1 MKLIQSIAP
10 SANSVTLDEMKNFL
24 RVLHADDD
32 EMISSMILMAQQS
45 AELIMNRQIMPCTF
59 ELYFDAMPSEITLP
73 RPPFISV
80 ESFQTYDGDAWNGV
94 SEYELDEFSTQA
106 VLYPTSW
113 GAISPAKNGVKVV
126 YRAGWADASKVPE
139 SIKAW
144 IKIQVSTYYENR
156 ESFVVGVSV
165 SELPP
170 SHVDSLINRYRICN
184 I

>member
-10 SANSVTLDEMKNFL
+10 TTNAVTLDEMKHFL
-24 RVLHADDD
+24 RVLHTDDD
-32 EMISSMILMAQQS
+32 VLINSMIRQAQES

-59 ELYFDAMPSEITLP
+59 ELYFDAMPNEIILP
-73 RPPFISV
+73 RPPLLELV
-80 ESFQTYDGDAWNGV
+80 SFETYNLVAWFSV
-94 SEYELDEFSTQA
+94 SEYTLDDKSTPA
-106 VLYPTSW
+106 VLYPASW
-113 GAISPAKNGVKVV
+113 ETIRPEKNGVKVV
-126 YRAGWADASKVPE
+126 YRAGWEDASKVPE

-156 ESFVVGVSV
+156 ETFIVGASV

-170 SHVDSLINRYRICN
+170 SHVNSLIERYRVCN